1 VYFRIIKNSTFFCFE
16 QTHNLI
22 LVWSS
27 SKPQEMWYKWLPH
40 NFTWLSHD
48 LHPWRASATGYSR
61 QWTPYIRDC
70 LDWRPLL
77 RAPLSQL
84 PTGSLPRQPD
94 EALPRDLVKISKV
107 IGATTATKITL
118 CFRAN
123 QSLDTA
129 EREKKN
135 FYIQLLTTASCK
147 NIQTPQFGDCLIRFI
162 TAIFL

>member
-1 VYFRIIKNSTFFCFE
+1 
-16 QTHNLI
+16 
-22 LVWSS
+22 
-27 SKPQEMWYKWLPH
+27 MGYKWLPH
-40 NFTWLSHD
+40 NFTWLSHDFTWLSHD

-77 RAPLSQL
+77 RAPLSQW

-94 EALPRDLVKISKV
+94 EDLPRDLVKISKV
-107 IGATTATKITL
+107 IGATIQYQDPFGAKKLPCVLEWIKTL
-118 CFRAN
+118 TRQN
-123 QSLDTA
+123 
-129 EREKKN
+129 KKKK
-135 FYIQLLTTASCK
+135 LLHTTASCK